1 MKNNLQ
7 QRRIKRAK
15 KNKIIGNMKKIVCLS
30 VSALMILSMS
40 NSQGLAY
47 ATSTKSNNQIFKTQ
61 VDYNKEK
68 TQAQIKFNM
77 DSVDKE
83 KYDVISIISDKD
95 KKTIYDK
102 KSLTQDKEQVIYE
115 TKENGSY
122 GFTVKYK
129 EKQKE
134 EADVIE
140 ESVKETEVKDEVKTD
155 TEDAATSMQ
164 PEKVEKDKQDALSDL
179 TKEQEGQKVPE
190 SNIVKETK
198 IIVEVSGIKENYT
211 VNNSNGG
218 KEEAEQVINNQESVD
233 SNRAT
238 NNQES
243 VNLKDM
249 FNLRG
254 NKKNGTGRVTM
265 LNDSHIGNI
274 TDPAHQHKN
283 YYLMYKSDNAGFR
296 MGNEKDKVEP
306 FQTMVLTSKYTIDY
320 NRSFEMKGYYVM
332 PGNRGTVKAAPEGMA
347 IALHNEKNIDSYTG
361 LNGGGSLGIYGE
373 YGDGT
378 NGKYVQLKDAVVAEI
393 DTYDNANGNYGDKGK
408 LQDGSHISINETD
421 SFSQVK
427 ETTSNYNV
435 KVLGGNAQYFTIK
448 WDAVNNKMTLSIEAM
463 NSSFSKYNGTVE
475 RYITLELANKLKA
488 SPGYYSI
495 AAGINQSYI
504 DENNSYDQGDL
515 DVQMEIFKYTDV
527 EPQITTHVSAQNHAI
542 PNEVVT
548 VRHEIWNNKIA
559 NVAVKDVLNLKDM
572 KIDGKGNDL
581 AISNIRVGTNENNLT
596 PVPSGTKF
604 DSNNPLEV
612 TYPANKG
619 KYYVEYDVTIP
630 KLENYGELS
639 KLNYGVLLGSKGM
652 SQVESSGSINIRN
665 KPAVYTKKGGSI
677 TSKSDVVKVSG
688 VADVTR
694 ELFWKDLFAKVA
706 GNEEKLLQEVNS
718 YSDKNVT
725 WEYYVN
731 GVKSESFPDNIREGD
746 LCSMKVIVTDKLD
759 SRLSNE
765 FTRFIIIGANS
776 GQDGYYINAE
786 DLKPISETKL
796 ATMTT
801 DEFKEYVKRESK
813 VKAFKI
819 DVNNGTV
826 EDKDVEIDTTGWLN
840 SGGTHAY
847 KLPGIS
853 TIQIHVTE
861 KPDVIININQEV
873 TDNTWSYDTDDRTEA
888 NGASGYIVIPK
899 YINMESGSGVDEGKL
914 VAESEIFFANYPSA
928 TNVSYG
934 ISVEKQ
940 FDLIKTDD
948 SSSKVPVTS
957 SSDNGQDIGNNKL
970 YIGKID
976 NQNKKGKGLNVKF
989 TATREE
995 VDKRKGRWSGKV
1007 TFYFERKH

>member
-198 IIVEVSGIKENYT
+198 IIVEVSGIKETDT
-211 VNNSNGG
+211 VNNSNSG
-218 KEEAEQVINNQESVD
+218 KEDTEQVINNQESVD
-233 SNRAT
+233 LSRAT
-238 NNQES
+238 NNKES
-243 VNLKDM
+243 INLREA

-254 NKKNGTGRVTM
+254 NKKTNYASATM
-265 LNDSHIGNI
+265 LNDSNMGSI
-274 TDPAHQHKN
+274 TEPIQQQKN
-283 YYLMYKSDNAGFR
+283 YYVKFKRDNAGFR
-296 MGNEKDKVEP
+296 LGNENDKAEP
-306 FQTMVLTSKYTIDY
+306 FQTIVLTSKYDIDY
-320 NRSFEMKGYYVM
+320 NRSFEMKGYYLL
-332 PGNRGTVKAAPEGMA
+332 PGSNNTRKNIPEGFA
-347 IALHNEKNIDSYTG
+347 IALHNEKNIDMYTG
-361 LNGGGSLGIYGE
+361 LNGGGSLGIYGV
-373 YGDGT
+373 YGDGD
-378 NGKYVQLKDAVVAEI
+378 NGKYVQLRDAVVAEV
-393 DTYDNANGNYGDKGK
+393 DSYDNINGDYGDTGKKENGN
-408 LQDGSHISINETD
+408 HIAINETN
-421 SFSQVK
+421 SSSVIEK
-427 ETTSNYNV
+427 TTSNYNA
-435 KVLGGNAQYFTIK
+435 KIPAAMATDFILS
-448 WDAVNNKMTLSIEAM
+448 WDAVNNKLTFKIEPW
-463 NSSFSKYNGTVE
+463 NSNYGGSSTVE
-475 RYITLELANKLKA
+475 SYITPERAKKLKA

-495 AAGINQSYI
+495 AAGVNQQYVT
-504 DENNSYDQGDL
+504 NSNDSGEL
-515 DVQMEIFKYTDV
+515 DVQMAAFKYTDV
-527 EPQITTHVSAQNHAI
+527 EPQITTHVSAQSHAI

-548 VRHEIWNNKIA
+548 VRHEIWNNKVTTKPID
-559 NVAVKDVLNLKDM
+559 DVLNLKDM
-572 KIDGKGNDL
+572 KIDGEGNDL

-604 DSNNPLEV
+604 DSNTPLKV
-612 TYPANKG
+612 NYPANKG

-639 KLNYGVLLGSKGM
+639 KLNYGVLLGIKGM

-826 EDKDVEIDTTGWLN
+826 EDKDVEVDTTGWLN